1 MLIHRQ
7 CKVNDKIGNVLFNK
21 LYIVP
26 ASDIKIKAR
35 SYKSINHAF
44 KQIFL
49 LSKSVK
55 LPFEKKRHLEI
66 IESTDKIAAK
76 K

>member
-21 LYIVP
+21 LYIVT
-26 ASDIKIKAR
+26 ASIIKIKAR

-55 LPFEKKRHLEI
+55 SPFEKKRHLEI